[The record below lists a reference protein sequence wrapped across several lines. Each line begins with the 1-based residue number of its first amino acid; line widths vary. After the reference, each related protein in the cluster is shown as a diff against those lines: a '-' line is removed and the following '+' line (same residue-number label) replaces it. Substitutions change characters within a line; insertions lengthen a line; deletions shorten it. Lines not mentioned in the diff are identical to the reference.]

1 MQICCLKQ
9 KNTHVCGSVGVC
21 MGVCECVGVRVCA
34 HFSLMKVLMKVLTL
48 RQGQLEHLS
57 TGAEPC
63 KGQKEG
69 LRERGQRGQS
79 CRLRPLFAVI
89 K

>member
-34 HFSLMKVLMKVLTL
+34 HFSLMKVPAGHFDKDN
-48 RQGQLEHLS
+48 LS
-57 TGAEPC
+57 TCQLA
-63 KGQKEG
+63 
-69 LRERGQRGQS
+69 LSRARGSRRG
-79 CRLRPLFAVI
+79 
-89 K
+89 